1 MKSYRST
8 KQVLVT
14 MRNGKH
20 CTSRETEQLVGIYD
34 RIGGKKVKEN
44 N

>member
-14 MRNGKH
+14 MKNGKP
-20 CTSRETEQLVGIYD
+20 CSSRETEQLVGIYD
-34 RIGGKKVKEN
+34 RISGKRVKEN

>member
-14 MRNGKH
+14 LINGKP
-20 CTSRETEQLVGIYD
+20 SNRGETEHLVGIYD
-34 RIGGKKVKEN
+34 RISGKRVKEN